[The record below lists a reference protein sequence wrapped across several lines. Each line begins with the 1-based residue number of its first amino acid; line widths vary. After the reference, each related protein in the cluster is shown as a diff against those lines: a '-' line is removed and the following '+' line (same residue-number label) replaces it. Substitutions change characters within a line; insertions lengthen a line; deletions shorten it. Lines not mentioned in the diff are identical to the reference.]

1 MNNSKYIIFD
11 FDGTIANSIEL
22 ALNTYNRIAPEYKC
36 KPIQEEFR
44 NLLSSKKPQK
54 YFKEYG
60 ITTFKLFLLVIRIRK
75 ELSKHIS
82 DIKPVNN
89 IITSLHELKNAG
101 FKLGILT
108 SNSSNNVHK
117 FLEYNNLSGIFDFVH
132 SASNLFGKDKV
143 FKRLIKRKDISIKN
157 TIYIGDE
164 TRDIEAS
171 KKAGL
176 PIIGVSWGLT
186 ERNILETL
194 QPDQIADDPKE
205 LMVCVQ
211 NIFSNSSEINS

>member
-1 MNNSKYIIFD
+1 MNNSKHIIFD

-36 KPIQEEFR
+36 KPIHEEFR
-44 NLLSSKKPQK
+44 HLLSSKKPQK

-108 SNSSNNVHK
+108 SNSSKNVHK
-117 FLEYNNLSGIFDFVH
+117 FLEYNNLSGVFDFVH

-186 ERNILETL
+186 ERKILETL
-194 QPDQIADDPKE
+194 QPNQIADDPKE

-211 NIFSNSSEINS
+211 NIFSNSTKINS

>member
-89 IITSLHELKNAG
+89 IITSLHQLKNAG

-108 SNSSNNVHK
+108 SNSSKNVHK
-117 FLEYNNLSGIFDFVH
+117 FLEYNNLSGVFDFVH

-143 FKRLIKRKDISIKN
+143 FKRLIKRKDISIN
-157 TIYIGDE
+157 NALYIGDE

-171 KKAGL
+171 KKVSI

-186 ERNILETL
+186 ERKILETL

-211 NIFSNSSEINS
+211 NIFSNSTKIN

>member
-60 ITTFKLFLLVIRIRK
+60 ITTLKLFLLVIRIRK
-75 ELSKHIS
+75 ELSKHIF

-89 IITSLHELKNAG
+89 IIISLHELKNAG

-108 SNSSNNVHK
+108 SNSSKNVHK
-117 FLEYNNLSGIFDFVH
+117 FLEYNNLSGVFDFVH

-194 QPDQIADDPKE
+194 QPNQIADDPKE

-211 NIFSNSSEINS
+211 NIFSNSTKINS